1 MVANATKYT
10 KRTTEK
16 ATVAEVYGIAG
27 DIGGQAVRIARL
39 AFWCSVIALGVSAVA
54 LIVTMVR

>member
-1 MVANATKYT
+1 MAATKYT

-16 ATVAEVYGIAG
+16 TTVGEARAIAG
-27 DIGGQAVRIARL
+27 EIGGQAVRIARL

-54 LIVTMVR
+54 LIAAVVK